1 MCVWLL
7 AIHFFFFLLFCVKI
21 SLFFVMTCLLYV
33 MTCLL
38 CVTPCQLCV
47 ATSLVH
53 YDMSALCDVLPALC
67 DNFCDVLFVMTCQ
80 LHVTTCM
87 VFAVTCQLCIRAG
100 FVWCLGYGGR
110 ILLCGLPVCPLW
122 AVAYP
127 FCVVTCLPCVGRLPA
142 LCLYWFCMAICQLC
156 LMTCH
161 FHVCTG
167 RVPEVHQPQPC
178 PAHGRAG
185 RAGGRGGGQRGLWA
199 RGAWAHRPLHLQHV
213 SLIKEGKGVL
223 CGWTQSSNVLP
234 LTCELNL
241 ETSSSS
247 ACKFDKEG

>member
-1 MCVWLL
+1 MWC
-7 AIHFFFFLLFCVKI
+7 LF
-21 SLFFVMTCLLYV
+21 
-33 MTCLL
+33 
-38 CVTPCQLCV
+38 
-47 ATSLVH
+47 
-53 YDMSALCDVLPALC
+53 ALCDALPALC
-67 DNFCDVLFVMTCQ
+67 GNFFGALRHVCFVWCLASFVWQLLWCAFCDDL
-80 LHVTTCM
+80 TTCM

-110 ILLCGLPVCPLW
+110 ILLCGLPICPLW

-127 FCVVTCLPCVGRLPA
+127 FCVVPCLPCVGRLPA
-142 LCLYWFCMAICQLC
+142 LCLYWFCTAICQLC

-178 PAHGRAG
+178 PAYGRAG
-185 RAGGRGGGQRGLWA
+185 RSGRRGGGQRGLWA
-199 RGAWAHRPLHLQHV
+199 RGAWAHRPLHFQHV